1 MSHPAGELSITQ
13 QQLHSIQED
22 LQGAKGQLG
31 SVSKELEHKDRE
43 LQQAQ
48 QLLQDTQGE
57 LGLTRSQLELLHRE
71 LHSQKRWVA
80 AFQLWAAAGDL
91 RLTAQGGL
99 LGCCP
104 LPVPLGCQ
112 GTQAPGRRWKLSA
125 RICRQNRG
133 ECWGYAVCS
142 CRRCRAAGS
151 DLLAAE
157 QAAC

>member
-1 MSHPAGELSITQ
+1 MNSGRAEPAQLWLPAALTGVGALAIHLVRRTNKQHAELKRKTGELSITQ

-71 LHSQKRWVA
+71 LHSEKRKLA
-80 AFQLWAAAGDL
+80 DTRSQLEVKDSAL
-91 RLTAQGGL
+91 RQG
-99 LGCCP
+99 
-104 LPVPLGCQ
+104 Q
-112 GTQAPGRRWKLSA
+112 DFW
-125 RICRQNRG
+125 
-133 ECWGYAVCS
+133 EF
-142 CRRCRAAGS
+142 S
-151 DLLAAE
+151 D
-157 QAAC
+157 